1 MSKGNIEDHT
11 KQAKDDASSIQKT
24 LESQGSR
31 AALTEVEHD
40 LKTHKNDPTYHA
52 ELTKQLTE
60 KHDGKAAVLPSLQI
74 AFLDEHMKDYSNG
87 GVTVDKGTVQKIAEA
102 AQKTAKDDPFT
113 AAMTDSVSK
122 NYDSL
127 QRLLDVDHKGI
138 SRADTYKALTDE
150 NHDKLVKQE
159 TKQTEDQAKAKTEKE
174 ESDTKDH
181 NAARVKALMA
191 DGGRLFHSIDKNGDG
206 ITMPEIEDFL
216 KDAKSKD
223 KNAINTGFTKEQ
235 IGVVQDLH
243 DKWDKNADGTKN
255 LAEHHTLTRDK
266 ITEQSM
272 AKGMGY
278 GDDETAVMKMK
289 QDWDKSYK
297 PLVGPEKP
305 KTDEDVAK
313 EDKARQDE
321 LQQKTEAA
329 QKKAGEERRSHDEQ
343 HQLEQKLGGQPPADG
358 QPPNDAARA
367 HLAESLKP
375 KSGEGYYQIAER
387 LLKESGHENAD
398 FMAVKRVTE
407 ALKQANLDE
416 HGKPKTSLKGGV
428 AINVPENLAQVLSA

>member
-11 KQAKDDASSIQKT
+11 KQAQDDAVGIQKT
-24 LESQGSR
+24 LETQGSR
-31 AALTEVEHD
+31 AALTEVEHA
-40 LKTHKNDPTYHA
+40 LKEHKSDPAYQA

-87 GVTVDKGTVQKIAEA
+87 GVVADKGTVQKIAEA

-122 NYDSL
+122 NFDNIK
-127 QRLLDVDHKGI
+127 RLVDVDGVGI
-138 SRADTYKALTDE
+138 SRADTYQALTRE
-150 NHDKLVKQE
+150 NHDKLVQQEKKQV
-159 TKQTEDQAKAKTEKE
+159 EDQAKAKVEKE
-174 ESDTKDH
+174 ESDTNDH
-181 NAARVKALMA
+181 NAARVKALMT
-191 DGGRLFHSIDKNGDG
+191 DGGRLFHTIDKNGDG

-243 DKWDKNADGTKN
+243 DQWDKNADGTKN
-255 LAEHHTLTRDK
+255 IADHHLFTRDK
-266 ITEQSM
+266 ITEQSL
-272 AKGMGY
+272 AKGLGY
-278 GDDETAVMKMK
+278 GEDEKAVTQMRE
-289 QDWDKSYK
+289 DWDKLY
-297 PLVGPEKP
+297 VAPEKP
-305 KTDEDVAK
+305 KTEEDVAK
-313 EDKARQDE
+313 EDQARQEE
-321 LQQKTEAA
+321 LQKKTEEA
-329 QKKAGEERRSHDEQ
+329 QKKAGEERRNLDEQ
-343 HQLEQKLGGQPPADG
+343 HKLEQKLGGQPPADG
-358 QPPNDAARA
+358 QPQNDAARA

-416 HGKPKTSLKGGV
+416 QGKPKTSLKGGV